1 VLAVFIA
8 ILWQSITRCKIVIII
23 LVKNECELVV
33 EEVKATTLKLGP
45 RTCTENSFCSIC
57 LMYYLYIVS
66 VDMRLPYTKCKMFST
81 SLTYMYIA

>member
-1 VLAVFIA
+1 MYNIIFEVA
-8 ILWQSITRCKIVIII
+8 ICVYIFQYTIIII

-45 RTCTENSFCSIC
+45 RTCTENNFCSIC

>member
-1 VLAVFIA
+1 MCIYISVYNNYNIGKEWMWTA
-8 ILWQSITRCKIVIII
+8 
-23 LVKNECELVV
+23 VV